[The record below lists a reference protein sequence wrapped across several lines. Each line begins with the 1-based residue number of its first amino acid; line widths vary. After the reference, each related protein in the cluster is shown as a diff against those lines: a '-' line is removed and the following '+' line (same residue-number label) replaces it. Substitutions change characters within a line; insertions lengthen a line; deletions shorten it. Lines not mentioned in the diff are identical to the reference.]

1 MRPTLPPK
9 HCTLPLQLHVCNY
22 QVWFRV
28 LGPYISIS
36 SVVVWCFFLTLQFF
50 FFISPYISYHKIKLR
65 LDDAFVVIYLTRPE
79 KHFSRISNGSLLRRK
94 KDVRTW
100 ITLSVS
106 LSLSL
111 IIHIFIQ
118 TIDTTNDWFK
128 YLLSKL
134 HKIWKTFL
142 QKDNFFWFT
151 YDKRMGGKQN
161 IKFSHNL

>member
-9 HCTLPLQLHVCNY
+9 HCTLLLQLHVCNY

-65 LDDAFVVIYLTRPE
+65 LDDAFVVIFFDSPWKTFL
-79 KHFSRISNGSLLRRK
+79 KKKNGSLLRRK

-106 LSLSL
+106 LSLSHNSHFYTNYWYNQWL
-111 IIHIFIQ
+111 IQIFIIKVTQ
-118 TIDTTNDWFK
+118 NLENFSSK
-128 YLLSKL
+128 GQFFLAYL
-134 HKIWKTFL
+134 
-142 QKDNFFWFT
+142 
-151 YDKRMGGKQN
+151 R
-161 IKFSHNL
+161 

>member
-36 SVVVWCFFLTLQFF
+36 SVVVWWFFLTLQFF
-50 FFISPYISYHKIKLR
+50 LFISPYISYHKIKLR

-94 KDVRTW
+94 NVRTW

-106 LSLSL
+106 LSLSHNSHFYTNYWYNQWL
-111 IIHIFIQ
+111 IQIFIIKVTQ
-118 TIDTTNDWFK
+118 NLENFSSK
-128 YLLSKL
+128 GQFFLAYL
-134 HKIWKTFL
+134 
-142 QKDNFFWFT
+142 
-151 YDKRMGGKQN
+151 R
-161 IKFSHNL
+161 

>member
-9 HCTLPLQLHVCNY
+9 HCTLPLQLLVCNY

-36 SVVVWCFFLTLQFF
+36 SVVVWWVFLTLQFF

-94 KDVRTW
+94 KDARTW

-106 LSLSL
+106 LSLSHNSHFYTNYWYNQLL
-111 IIHIFIQ
+111 IQIFIIKVTQ
-118 TIDTTNDWFK
+118 NLENFSSK
-128 YLLSKL
+128 GQFFFGLL
-134 HKIWKTFL
+134 KIKRWGENKT
-142 QKDNFFWFT
+142 
-151 YDKRMGGKQN
+151 
-161 IKFSHNL
+161 

>member
-79 KHFSRISNGSLLRRK
+79 KHFSRIS
-94 KDVRTW
+94 
-100 ITLSVS
+100 S
-106 LSLSL
+106 LSLSHNSHFYTNYWYNQWL
-111 IIHIFIQ
+111 IQIFIIKVTQ
-118 TIDTTNDWFK
+118 NLENFS
-128 YLLSKL
+128 SKG
-134 HKIWKTFL
+134 
-142 QKDNFFWFT
+142 QFFWLT
-151 YDKRMGGKQN
+151 
-161 IKFSHNL
+161 